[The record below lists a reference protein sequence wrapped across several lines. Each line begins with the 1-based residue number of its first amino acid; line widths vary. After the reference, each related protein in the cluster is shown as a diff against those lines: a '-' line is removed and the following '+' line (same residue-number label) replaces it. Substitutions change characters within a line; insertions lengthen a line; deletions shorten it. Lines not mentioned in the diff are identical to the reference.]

1 MSLRDAVN
9 ELKKNG
15 FDPKEGKEFNAFA
28 KIPDGTYTMSLDGAT
43 HSVKGDRDYLVLGF
57 SVVTGEQEGKRE
69 TIFPSLAQ
77 TKSDGQPMPASVI
90 ARNISMIQ
98 IIGEMV
104 DNPISDKCFD
114 FDNESDAYE
123 ALAKAFQPALGKVLE
138 MTITSAPNKKNPQ
151 YPFRNYE
158 FAKHEQ
164 PKVADAKDPFNGTG
178 DTVDIND
185 DDLPF

>member
-9 ELKKNG
+9 ELNKKG
-15 FDPKEGKEFNAFA
+15 FNPKEGKEYNAFA
-28 KIPDGTYTMSLDGAT
+28 PIPDGTYTMVLDGAT

-57 SVVTGEQEGKRE
+57 SVVEGELEGKRE
-69 TIFPSLAQ
+69 QIFPSLAQ
-77 TKSDGQPMPASVI
+77 TKSNGQPMPNSVI
-90 ARNISMIQ
+90 ARNISMLQ

-104 DNPISDKCFD
+104 NNPIPDSCFD
-114 FDNESDAYE
+114 FENESDAYE
-123 ALAKAFQPALGKVLE
+123 ALEKAFQPALGRVLE

-151 YPFRNYE
+151 YPFRNYK

-164 PKVADAKDPFNGTG
+164 PKIADAKDPFNGTG
-178 DTVDIND
+178 NTVDIND

>member
-1 MSLRDAVN
+1 MSLRDAMQ

-15 FDPKEGKEFNAFA
+15 FDPKEGKEFNAYQ
-28 KIPDGTYTMSLDGAT
+28 KLPDGTYTMSLNGAT
-43 HSVKGDRDYLVLGF
+43 HSVKGDRDYLVLVF
-57 SVVTGEQEGKRE
+57 TVVTGKQEGKRE
-69 TIFPSLAQ
+69 IIFPSLAQ

-98 IIGEMV
+98 VIGEMV
-104 DNPISDKCFD
+104 NNPIPDKCFD

-123 ALAKAFQPALGKVLE
+123 ALEKAFQPALGKVLE

-164 PKVADAKDPFNGTG
+164 PIVAEAKDPFDGKG
-178 DTVDIND
+178 DTTDIND

>member
-15 FDPKEGKEFNAFA
+15 FDPKEGKEFNAYA
-28 KIPDGTYTMSLDGAT
+28 KIPDGTYTMTLDGAT
-43 HSVKGDRDYLVLGF
+43 HSVKDDRDFLALGF
-57 SVVTGEQEGKRE
+57 TVVTGDLEGRKE
-69 TIFPSLAQ
+69 SIFPSLAQ
-77 TKSDGQPMPASVI
+77 TKSNGEPMPASVI

-98 IIGEMV
+98 VIGEML
-104 DNPISDKCFD
+104 DNPIPDNCFD

-151 YPFRNYE
+151 FPFRNYE

-164 PKVADAKDPFNGTG
+164 PKIAEAVDPFKNTG
-178 DTVDIND
+178 DTVEVDDSDI
-185 DDLPF
+185 PF